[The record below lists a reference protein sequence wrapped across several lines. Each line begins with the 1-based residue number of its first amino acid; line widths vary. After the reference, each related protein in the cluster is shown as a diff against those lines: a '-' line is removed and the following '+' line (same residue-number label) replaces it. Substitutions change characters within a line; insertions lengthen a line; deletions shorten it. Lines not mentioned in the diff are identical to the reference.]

1 MRRFALQWVVLLIWS
16 SGLIGLEAIVHK
28 AVERDQ
34 LDAFK
39 VDPIAADQFEN
50 TFKGTDPKVGA
61 DVKGVLLNLTQGAI
75 YARSKPEFREQLK
88 GLFPKDDA
96 VTEPMLTWVVNRC
109 AQDKVGA
116 LSYTYLQIYLPWLCV
131 MFAGLFAESSR
142 KRIAVSK
149 SLACIVCSIG
159 LQVVFLAMLINTL
172 EASDLNAMRDPQ
184 LMATMVTAIV
194 GVLVQFVFPAGAH
207 LPQPGAGD
215 SAGSHANS

>member
-1 MRRFALQWVVLLIWS
+1 MGRYTLQWVVLLIWS
-16 SGLIGLEAIVHK
+16 CGLIALEATVHR

-50 TFKGTDPKVGA
+50 TFKGADPKVGA
-61 DVKGVLLNLTQGAI
+61 DIKSVLLNLTQGAI

-109 AQDKVGA
+109 AQDKVGG

-131 MFAGLFAESSR
+131 MLAGLFAESSR
-142 KRIAVSK
+142 KKIPINKSVASIA
-149 SLACIVCSIG
+149 CSVG
-159 LQVVFLAMLINTL
+159 LQVLFLATLINAF
-172 EASDLNAMRDPQ
+172 EDGDLNAMRDPQ

-207 LPQPGAGD
+207 VSQAGEGAGLR
-215 SAGSHANS
+215 ATP